1 MAQEGPHRIM
11 FMMHGVGTLE
21 ELSEVIEGIQDDA
34 EARGLFPDIV
44 MVNAMPVD
52 ELDEL
57 PEDHPIHEAMKSID
71 DEEEEVEASAAGS

>member
-1 MAQEGPHRIM
+1 MAHEGPHRVM
-11 FMMHGVGTLE
+11 FMMFGVGALE

-34 EARGLFPDIV
+34 EARGFFPDIV
-44 MVNAMPVD
+44 MVNAMPID

-71 DEEEEVEASAAGS
+71 DEEEVEASAAGS